1 MRKPPSTRTTLIATA
16 LALIVTLALALNLTP
31 LLRGGAGWRWPYE
44 VPTQPLRLLP
54 GLIALALYLV
64 IGEGWLARRG
74 AARLK
79 GAALAGFLA
88 FCLLGGLTVQ
98 LAFLRFYGNPFEHL
112 FLRTV
117 SMLSGGFFEVGVAI
131 QDVPTFLHNYTRLM
145 PTWPAHPKAHPPGT
159 VLSFWGVSKLFA
171 LFPGLANSIAGVF
184 RRWQCHHRVLMAL
197 SDPALSAATLG
208 MILPL
213 LGGLAILPAYD
224 LARRLYDR
232 QTALRAALWLPLIP
246 AFVMFTPQWNQFFM
260 LPMVL
265 GLWLVHRAL
274 AEGKPL
280 LLGLAGLL
288 MSAATYLSFTNVN
301 LVGLLGVYGLLY
313 VLLVGR
319 RTWARDDW
327 RRMWLGVAL
336 FIVTLPLAWLIHY
349 AATGVSVFEI
359 LSTALT
365 IHYGLNEPYLPW
377 LAFFPI
383 DLILFSGVILAF
395 LATAGIVRAVRALID
410 EPRQPHPEAVLPL
423 ALAVG
428 VLGLNFSGLVRGE
441 VGRLLLWLMPVI
453 AIVGA
458 RAVESGERKRW
469 EPWVA
474 SAALAVQLVVMV
486 GFLRVIGTELAPP
499 PDPPFIAAPSPEEA
513 PAQATFDGKADLI
526 GVEAALAGEGDSLDL
541 TLRWRAV
548 ERFDHPYFISA
559 ILVGPEGAVY
569 GVNDWLPVDGGY
581 PTSCWRPGEVVV
593 DHTLIPLDAPP
604 PPGDYW
610 LSLSMFEFDT
620 RARLP
625 VDVPGQGPDEQVGVG
640 PIHLR

>member
-1 MRKPPSTRTTLIATA
+1 MRNSPSARTTLLVTA
-16 LALIVTLALALNLTP
+16 LALLVTLALALDLTP

-44 VPTQPLRLLP
+44 VPAQPLRLLP
-54 GLIALALYLV
+54 GLLALVLYLAL
-64 IGEGWLARRG
+64 GEWWLARGGSGRF
-74 AARLK
+74 K
-79 GAALAGFLA
+79 GAVLAGFLG
-88 FCLLGGLTVQ
+88 FCLLGGLAVQ

-117 SMLSGGFFEVGVAI
+117 SMLSGGFFEVGVTI
-131 QDVPTFLHNYTRLM
+131 QDVPAFLHNYTRLM

-159 VLSFWGVSKLFA
+159 VLSFWGASKLFA
-171 LFPGLANSIAGVF
+171 LFPGVANAVAGPF

-197 SDPALSAATLG
+197 SDPALSAAALG

-224 LARRLYDR
+224 LARRLYNR
-232 QTALRAALWLPLIP
+232 QVALRAALWLPLIP
-246 AFVMFTPQWNQFFM
+246 AFVMFTPQWNQFDM
-260 LPMVL
+260 LPMML
-265 GLWLVHRAL
+265 GLWLLHRGL

-280 LLGLAGLL
+280 LLGLDGLL
-288 MSAATYLSFTNVN
+288 MSLASYLSFTNVN
-301 LVGLLGVYGLLY
+301 LVGLLGLYGLFY

-319 RTWARDDW
+319 HTWTRADW
-327 RRMWLGVAL
+327 RRTWLGVAL
-336 FIVTLPLAWLIHY
+336 FVVALPVAWLVHY

-395 LATAGIVRAVRALID
+395 LAIVGVAQAVRALLG

-428 VLGLNFSGLVRGE
+428 VLVLNFSGLVRGE

-453 AIVGA
+453 VVAAAWVI
-458 RAVESGERKRW
+458 ESGERRRW
-469 EPWVA
+469 ESWA
-474 SAALAVQLVVMV
+474 TSAALAVQLVVMV

-499 PDPPFIAAPSPEEA
+499 PNPPFIAAPTAEEA
-513 PAQATFDGKADLI
+513 PAQATFDGRADLI
-526 GVEAALAGEGDSLDL
+526 GVDAALAGEGDALDL
-541 TLRWRAV
+541 TLRWRSVA
-548 ERFDHPYFISA
+548 RFDHPYFISA
-559 ILVGPEGAVY
+559 LLVGPEGQPLAV
-569 GVNDWLPVDGGY
+569 GDWLPVDGGY
-581 PTSCWRPGEVVV
+581 PTSCWRPGELVV
-593 DHTLIPLDAPP
+593 DHTLIPLDTTP

-610 LSLSMFEFDT
+610 LSLSMFEFET

-640 PIHLR
+640 PIHLP